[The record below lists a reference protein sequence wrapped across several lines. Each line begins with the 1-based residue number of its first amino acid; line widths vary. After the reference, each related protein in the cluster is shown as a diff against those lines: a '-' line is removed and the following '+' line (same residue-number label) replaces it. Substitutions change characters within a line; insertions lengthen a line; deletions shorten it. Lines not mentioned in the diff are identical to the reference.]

1 MGSWA
6 KRNARNQT
14 MSMVGMRPA
23 VRVARAGVTV
33 ALVCLLVHGFATFAV
48 AEEKSLA
55 KLKAAAAAE
64 PTNVNAQFNLGLYHY
79 QNGSY
84 EDAIDS
90 LNKVIAINAQDEEAL
105 VLLGAVNLRLGRLGE
120 AEKYLVKTI
129 SLNSNNSD
137 ARNNLSLVYFN
148 QNKVDQAI
156 NMLQDS
162 LRIQPENVD
171 ALTNLAFIYTN
182 LNRVDEA
189 TGTYK
194 RLIKAD
200 PKSLAAYDHLAQLY
214 LDQYKYADVIK
225 LVQQSKAY
233 LPDNATMLN
242 HLAFA
247 NLGKGEPQ
255 EAFDNFT
262 KAARI
267 NPGDAVSQY
276 GLGLIAYKNGNLEI
290 AIKKFKQA
298 LKLKKNYLE
307 ALRQVAIAY
316 EDQGEYIKA
325 LYYYRQILKLYPDDR
340 NAKRTYSSVRAKAID
355 HYLRKGSK
363 DYFEGDYEQAVEA
376 WHSVLKLD
384 PKNETANKFIQTAQV
399 KLESKIK
406 EHVAQGETFLLQ
418 NMQQDAYREFHA
430 ALKLDP
436 KNKQARAGLD
446 KVKLKTQEK
455 EEIGA
460 ALALDSAKRGNVKA
474 ALQDF
479 KTTLKR
485 DPSNLLAQKY
495 VSQIQ
500 NEQKS
505 GTEKNYRKGIELLSQ
520 GKLREAIFSL
530 ERAAELDPNDQGIKN
545 LLYKTRTQL
554 RENVKAL
561 MARGVELL
569 NSGRA
574 TEAKEKFNEV
584 LKLDPDNAEAA
595 EYLTNLTGKVAQVT
609 VSKEEIKK
617 LYYDGVSLYLDGQNR
632 RAIEVWRKILVLD
645 PENQEAKSSIT
656 KAEMELKEM
665 EKRGIKAQ

>member
-1 MGSWA
+1 METSL
-6 KRNARNQT
+6 RHR
-14 MSMVGMRPA
+14 MSDKKSPGCLWVLL
-23 VRVARAGVTV
+23 GV
-33 ALVCLLVHGFATFAV
+33 LLLGLPVLSS
-48 AEEKSLA
+48 AEDKTLT
-55 KLKAAAAAE
+55 KLKDKIAAE
-64 PTNVNAQFNLGLYHY
+64 PNNPNAHFNLGLYYY
-79 QNGSY
+79 QNGRY
-84 EDAIDS
+84 ENAIES
-90 LNKVIAINAQDEEAL
+90 LNKVIQIDGKDEEAL
-105 VLLGAVNLRLGRLGE
+105 VLLGSVNLRLGQLGE
-120 AEKYLVKTI
+120 AEKYLTKTLG
-129 SLNSNNSD
+129 LNGNNVD

-148 QNKVDQAI
+148 QNKADQAI
-156 NMLQDS
+156 NMLQES
-162 LRIQPENVD
+162 LRIQSENVD
-171 ALTNLAFIYTN
+171 ALTNLAFIYAN

-189 TGTYK
+189 TGTYR

-200 PKSLAAYDHLAQLY
+200 PKSLSAYDRLAQLY
-214 LDQYKYADVIK
+214 LDQYKYTDVIK

-242 HLAFA
+242 HQAFA
-247 NLGKGEPQ
+247 NLGKGELQ

-267 NPGDAVSQY
+267 NPGDAISQY
-276 GLGLIAYKNGNLEI
+276 GLGLIAYKNANLEI

-307 ALRQVAIAY
+307 ALRQVAVAY

-340 NAKRTYSSVRAKAID
+340 SAKRTYSSVRAKAID

-363 DYFEGDYEQAVEA
+363 DYFEGDFEQAVEA
-376 WHSVLKLD
+376 WNSVLKLE

-406 EHVAQGETFLLQ
+406 EHVAQGETLLLQ

-446 KVKLKTQEK
+446 KVKLKKQEK
-455 EEIGA
+455 EELGA
-460 ALALDSAKRGNVKA
+460 ALALDSAKRGNVRA
-474 ALQDF
+474 ALQDI
-479 KTTLKR
+479 KTIKR

-495 VSQIQ
+495 VNQIQ

-584 LKLDPDNAEAA
+584 LKLDPDNDEAS

-665 EKRGIKAQ
+665 EKRGIKTQ

>member
-1 MGSWA
+1 MNMHSRFKALGP
-6 KRNARNQT
+6 
-14 MSMVGMRPA
+14 GEL
-23 VRVARAGVTV
+23 G
-33 ALVCLLVHGFATFAV
+33 LVCLVLGLFLLALPGPAI
-48 AEEKSLA
+48 AEDKALT
-55 KLKAAAAAE
+55 KLKDKIAAD
-64 PTNVNAQFNLGLYHY
+64 PNNANAHFNLGLYYY
-79 QNGSY
+79 QNGRY
-84 EDAIDS
+84 DDAIQA
-90 LNKVIAINAQDEEAL
+90 LNDVITINAKDEEAL
-105 VLLGAVNLRLGRLGE
+105 VLLGSVHLRMGQLGE
-120 AEKYLVKTI
+120 AEKYLTKTI
-129 SLNSNNSD
+129 GLNPDNTA

-148 QNKVDQAI
+148 QNKTDQAI
-156 NMLQDS
+156 NLLQES
-162 LRIQPENVD
+162 LRLEPENVD

-200 PKSLAAYDHLAQLY
+200 PKSLAAYDRLAQLY
-214 LDQYKYADVIK
+214 RDQYKYADVVK
-225 LVQQSKAY
+225 LVQQSKTY

-247 NLGKGEPQ
+247 NLGKGELQ

-267 NPGDAVSQY
+267 NPGDAVSHY
-276 GLGLIAYKNGNLEI
+276 GLGLIAYKNANLEI

-298 LKLKKNYLE
+298 LKLKKNYPD
-307 ALRQVAIAY
+307 ALRQLAIAY
-316 EDQGEYIKA
+316 EDQGEYINA
-325 LYYYRQILKLYPDDR
+325 LYYYRQITKLDQDDR
-340 NAKRTYSSVRAKAID
+340 AAKRTYNSVRAKAID

-363 DYFEGDYEQAVEA
+363 DYFEGDFESAVEA
-376 WHSVLKLD
+376 WNSVLKLD

-406 EHVAQGETFLLQ
+406 GHVAQGETFLLQ

-446 KVKLKTQEK
+446 KVQLKKQEK

-460 ALALDSAKRGNVKA
+460 ALALDSAKRGNVRV
-474 ALQDF
+474 ALQDI
-479 KTTLKR
+479 KTTIKR

-495 VSQIQ
+495 VNQIQ

-530 ERAAELDPNDQGIKN
+530 ERATELDPNDQGIKN

-561 MARGVELL
+561 MGRGVELV

-584 LKLDPDNAEAA
+584 LKLDPENAEAE

-665 EKRGIKAQ
+665 EKRGIKTQ

>member
-1 MGSWA
+1 MFMKQKVADKMGRSLWLC
-6 KRNARNQT
+6 
-14 MSMVGMRPA
+14 VIGF
-23 VRVARAGVTV
+23 
-33 ALVCLLVHGFATFAV
+33 LLCLPVFSL
-48 AEEKSLA
+48 AEDKSLS
-55 KLKAAAAAE
+55 KLQATVAAE
-64 PTNVNAQFNLGLYHY
+64 PNNPNAHFNLGLYFY
-79 QNGSY
+79 QKGRY
-84 EDAIDS
+84 EDAIKS
-90 LNKVIAINAQDEEAL
+90 LTNVISIDPQDEEAL
-105 VLLGAVNLRLGRLGE
+105 VLLGAVHLRLGQLGE
-120 AEKYLVKTI
+120 AEKYLNKTLTI
-129 SLNSNNSD
+129 NANNID

-156 NMLQDS
+156 NSLQES
-162 LRIQPENVD
+162 LRLQSDNVD
-171 ALTNLAFIYTN
+171 ALTNLAFIYST
-182 LNRVDEA
+182 LNRIDEA
-189 TGTYK
+189 VGAYK

-200 PKSLAAYDHLAQLY
+200 PKSLSAYDRLAQLY
-214 LDQYKYADVIK
+214 LDQQKYSDVIK
-225 LVQQSKAY
+225 LVQQSKGN
-233 LPDNATMLN
+233 LPENATMLN

-247 NLGKGEPQ
+247 SLYKGEMQ
-255 EAFDNFT
+255 DAFDNFT
-262 KAARI
+262 RASRI

-276 GLGLIAYKNGNLEI
+276 GLGLIAYKNANLEI

-298 LKLKKNYLE
+298 LKLNKNYMD
-307 ALRQVAIAY
+307 AYRQIAIAY
-316 EDQGEYIKA
+316 EDKGEYIKA
-325 LYYYRQILKLYPDDR
+325 LYYYRQMLKLQPDDR
-340 NAKRTYSSVRAKAID
+340 TTKRSYSSVRAKAID

-363 DYFEGDYEQAVEA
+363 DYFEGDFEEAVQA
-376 WHSVLKLD
+376 WNNVLKLD

-399 KLESKIK
+399 KLDAKIK

-436 KNKQARAGLD
+436 KNSQARAGLD
-446 KVKLKTQEK
+446 KVQLKKQEK

-460 ALALDSAKRGNVKA
+460 ALALDSIKHGNMKA

-495 VSQIQ
+495 VNQIQ

-530 ERAAELDPNDQGIKN
+530 ERAAELDSNDQGIKN

-561 MARGVELL
+561 MARGVELV

-584 LKLDPDNAEAA
+584 LKLDPDNAEAS
-595 EYLTNLTGKVAQVT
+595 EYLTNLTGKAAQVT

-665 EKRGIKAQ
+665 EKRGIKTQ